1 MADIAGKTKGLTAV
15 FAQEPRSASDI
26 SALQPDVAGVTAS
39 AASSSFPQSTWP
51 AKFLGQSHICFMF
64 RHQPPQKLI
73 LTTSRLTTPRASR
86 SKSLCCSPSC
96 SLSAKRVVSATQHAA
111 PVTAPVAAPPVSVLA
126 GQVRAATATQVFF
139 PAVRSLTPAWPPT
152 LPPQHGLCVFSA
164 IQLHLSWSPAGMQVS
179 PPALC

>member
-26 SALQPDVAGVTAS
+26 SALQADVAGVTAS

-86 SKSLCCSPSC
+86 SKSLLPFLFAVCKTSRFCNTAGSACNSACGSASCQRTRRTGESCYCNPSF
-96 SLSAKRVVSATQHAA
+96 L
-111 PVTAPVAAPPVSVLA
+111 
-126 GQVRAATATQVFF
+126 
-139 PAVRSLTPAWPPT
+139 PAVRSLTPAWPPS
-152 LPPQHGLCVFSA
+152 LPPQHGICVFSV